1 MHDSEGEGVH
11 SVQTDCKSIALQT
24 GALLLFNVNWQEVKI
39 LSTQAKDGLNG

>member
-1 MHDSEGEGVH
+1 MCDSEGEGVH
-11 SVQTDCKSIALQT
+11 SAQTDRKSITLQT